1 MAKLTGFQ
9 TATENET
16 NAANAST
23 SIKQGNSPFQHNV
36 QFTISNFS
44 YEKAEVDGKVD
55 KDAYLNPVL
64 ITSVGS
70 LFLSTVLR
78 SRVKDD
84 GSVLTA
90 DGTFN
95 KFCREQSSK
104 YNTNGEILKAIVDG
118 CKDKKI
124 IVNRVPFAT
133 ISKDGRRIPSF
144 LVELNFAE

>member
-9 TATENET
+9 EATENET
-16 NAANAST
+16 NTANAST

-36 QFTISNFS
+36 QFTISKFS

-64 ITSVGS
+64 KTSVGN
-70 LFLSTVLR
+70 LFLSTILR
-78 SRVKDD
+78 SRVDFEGKI
-84 GSVLTA
+84 LTP

-95 KFCREQSSK
+95 KFCREQISK
-104 YNTNGEILKAIVDG
+104 YSTNGEILKAIVDG

-124 IVNRVPFAT
+124 IVTRTPFAS
-133 ISKDGRRIPSF
+133 ISKDGRRVPGF

>member
-9 TATENET
+9 TATESET
-16 NAANAST
+16 NTANAST
-23 SIKQGNSPFQHNV
+23 SIKQGNSPFQNNV
-36 QFTISNFS
+36 QFTISGFS

-64 ITSVGS
+64 VTSVGS

-84 GSVLTA
+84 GSVLTPN
-90 DGTFN
+90 GTFN
-95 KFCREQSSK
+95 KFCREQISK

-118 CKDKKI
+118 CEDKKI
-124 IVNRVPFAT
+124 VVNRIPFAA
-133 ISKDGRRIPSF
+133 ISKDGRRIPAF
-144 LVELNFAE
+144 LMELNFAE

>member
-1 MAKLTGFQ
+1 MARLTGFQ

-16 NAANAST
+16 NTANAST

-36 QFTISNFS
+36 QFTVSGFS

-64 ITSVGS
+64 VTSVGN

-78 SRVKDD
+78 SRVNFEGK
-84 GSVLTA
+84 VLTP

-95 KFCREQSSK
+95 KFCREQISK

-124 IVNRVPFAT
+124 IVTRTPYSAM
-133 ISKDGRRIPSF
+133 SKDGRRIPGF
-144 LVELNFAE
+144 LVELNFVN

>member
-9 TATENET
+9 EATENET
-16 NAANAST
+16 NTANAST

-36 QFTISNFS
+36 VFTISKFS
-44 YEKAEVDGKVD
+44 YEKAEIDGKVD

-64 ITSVGS
+64 KTSVGN

-78 SRVKDD
+78 SRVDFD
-84 GSVLTA
+84 GKVLTP

-95 KFCREQSSK
+95 KFCREQISK
-104 YNTNGEILKAIVDG
+104 YNTNGEILKAIVDE

-124 IVNRVPFAT
+124 IVTRTPFAS
-133 ISKDGRRIPSF
+133 ISKDGRRVPGF